1 MKRKTEQPG
10 LPPGLEKARGRFER
24 WRETRPGGRPRIPE
38 SLWSLA
44 TRAARQFGVHR
55 TCRALRLDYV
65 VLKRR
70 VEAEGAH
77 DPARREARHDHPPGF
92 VELVP
97 AGPNSGTE
105 CVVEIEDPS
114 GSRMRIELKGVAA
127 ADVVALTRSL
137 RAGAA

>member
-1 MKRKTEQPG
+1 MRRKPKQPVFPTRLESTRRRFEQWRKT
-10 LPPGLEKARGRFER
+10 RS
-24 WRETRPGGRPRIPE
+24 GGRPRIPE

-65 VLKRR
+65 VLKRH
-70 VEAEGAH
+70 VETDATRGRPRQEAH
-77 DPARREARHDHPPGF
+77 RPGF

-97 AGPNSGTE
+97 SGSSSPTE

-114 GSRMRIELKGVAA
+114 GARMRIEIKGVAA
-127 ADVVALTRSL
+127 PDLVTLTRSL
-137 RAGAA
+137 RAGGA